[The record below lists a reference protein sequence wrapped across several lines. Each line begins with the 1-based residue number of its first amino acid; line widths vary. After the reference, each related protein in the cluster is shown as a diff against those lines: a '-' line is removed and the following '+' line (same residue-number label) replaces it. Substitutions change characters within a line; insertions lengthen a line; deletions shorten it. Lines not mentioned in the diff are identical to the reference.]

1 MEKSNSNDISK
12 ILPGVIHQK
21 GWKVQLEQYDIFRK
35 WDELAGEEVA
45 GCSKP
50 FKIDKNILWVE
61 VENSAWLQELQ
72 YQKHW
77 LLEEVNSVL
86 TLSRLSD
93 IRLVLDTGKGDKEKK
108 PKVKIKFVPPSADE
122 FENFK
127 SKTAW
132 IEDEQSREALRKF
145 WYLYHACKQEKVVK

>member
-1 MEKSNSNDISK
+1 MKKSDSNDISD
-12 ILPGVIHQK
+12 ILPGLIHQK

-35 WDELAGEEVA
+35 WNELAGEEVA

-50 FKIDKNILWVE
+50 LKIDKNILWVE
-61 VENSAWLQELQ
+61 VENSAWLQQLQ

-77 LLEEVNSVL
+77 LLEELNAFL

-93 IRLVLDTGKGDKEKK
+93 IRLVLDTGKKGKEKK
-108 PKVKIKFVPPSADE
+108 SDVKIKFVPPPAEE
-122 FENFK
+122 FESFK

-132 IEDEQSREALRKF
+132 IEDEQSREALRNF
-145 WYLYHACKQEKVVK
+145 WYLYHACKRDDSDK